1 MCGSSTEHEL
11 ARGGHVS
18 HTLTHTLREAAA
30 TAGKNTALLF
40 VVICIIVIII
50 ILYYVLCSYYCVFA
64 CDVNDGD

>member
-40 VVICIIVIII
+40 DSH
-50 ILYYVLCSYYCVFA
+50 LYYCYYHYIVLCIV
-64 CDVNDGD
+64 